1 MIVAALIVAAGRG
14 SRAAAAGQPPKQF
27 ALLGDKTVLARSIEA
42 FSLHPGVD
50 HVALVIHPDDTENC
64 AAVSASLGPSTQTK
78 LLPVA
83 MGGETRQ
90 ESVRRGL
97 AALGRVAPDLVLIHD
112 AARPFVA
119 PDVIDRVIVALENAP
134 GAIAAIAVTD
144 TLKRASGEGRIDG
157 TIDRS
162 GLWRAQTPQGFA
174 FVAIRDAHD
183 KAHAAGLEA
192 FTDDAALAEWAGIEV
207 AVVPGGD
214 RNVKLTSADD
224 IAMARA
230 LFERGNTKTPRET
243 RCGNGFDVH
252 RFAEGASVWLCGV
265 EIPHTARLDGHSDAD
280 VGLHALTD
288 ALLGAIGAGD
298 IGQHF
303 PPSDDRWKGAASHI
317 FLRHAADLVGQRG
330 GRIVN
335 VDVTILA
342 EAPRVGPHRAAM
354 GKRIADILRIDAARV
369 SVKATTTEGLG
380 FTGRREGIAA
390 MASASVELP
399 ATPAS

>member
-1 MIVAALIVAAGRG
+1 LIVAALIVAAGRG

-27 ALLGDKTVLARSIEA
+27 VLLGDKTVLARSIEA
-42 FSLHPGVD
+42 FSLHPRID

-64 AAVSASLGPSTQTK
+64 AAVSASLGASTQTK

-90 ESVRRGL
+90 ASVRRGL
-97 AALGRVAPDLVLIHD
+97 TALARVSPDVVLIHD
-112 AARPFVA
+112 AARPFVSA
-119 PDVIDRVIVALENAP
+119 DTIDRVVAALADAP
-134 GAIAAIAVTD
+134 GAIAAVPLTD
-144 TLKRASGEGRIDG
+144 TLKRAAADGRIDG
-157 TIDRS
+157 TIDRN

-174 FVAIRDAHD
+174 FAAIREAHD

-192 FTDDAALAEWAGIEV
+192 FTDDAALAEWAGLAV

-214 RNVKLTSADD
+214 RNVKLTTAEDV
-224 IAMARA
+224 AMART
-230 LFERGNTKTPRET
+230 LFERGNTKVPRET
-243 RCGNGFDVH
+243 RSASGFDVH
-252 RFAEGASVWLCGV
+252 RFMEGTSVWLCGV
-265 EIPHTARLDGHSDAD
+265 EIPHTARLEGHSDAD

-354 GKRIADILRIDAARV
+354 CKRIADILRIEAGRV

-390 MASASVELP
+390 MATASVELP
-399 ATPAS
+399 AGPAS